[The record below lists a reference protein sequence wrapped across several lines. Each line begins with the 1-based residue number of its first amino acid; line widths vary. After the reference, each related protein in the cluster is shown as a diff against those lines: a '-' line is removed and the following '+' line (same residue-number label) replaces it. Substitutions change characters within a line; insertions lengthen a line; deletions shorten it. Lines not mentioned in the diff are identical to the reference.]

1 MPYASLNARRKLKD
15 ARICRGELAEYCC
28 GYAFAN
34 IRIVL
39 MNIVHCTNKKA
50 PELLPRLNGWET
62 GFEPATLGTTNRC
75 SNQLSYNHRVLRVQR
90 YEAPQ
95 VFRKR
100 TAKNFSP
107 DCYGTWL
114 LPLQTG

>member
-39 MNIVHCTNKKA
+39 MNIVHCTNKKSPGVA
-50 PELLPRLNGWET
+50 WAFLKKI
-62 GFEPATLGTTNRC
+62 
-75 SNQLSYNHRVLRVQR
+75 
-90 YEAPQ
+90 
-95 VFRKR
+95 VFWI
-100 TAKNFSP
+100 
-107 DCYGTWL
+107 TW
-114 LPLQTG
+114 